1 MKFRSQAIKFSPEAG
16 EGVFFVGQD
25 AFSFKSQ
32 SVDLSDDLSEVVHKS
47 SYLEVIPSRYLVKQI
62 GRAHV

>member
-1 MKFRSQAIKFSPEAG
+1 MEFRPQAIKFSPEAG

-47 SYLEVIPSRYLVKQI
+47 SHLKSILSRYLVK
-62 GRAHV
+62 HLF

>member
-1 MKFRSQAIKFSPEAG
+1 M
-16 EGVFFVGQD
+16 FFVGQD

-47 SYLEVIPSRYLVKQI
+47 SHLKSILSRYLVK
-62 GRAHV
+62 HLF